1 MKFTIYKK
9 ITLINIV
16 FTLIA
21 VIFLCTFTQM
31 HTTIIGKNQATSR
44 LADLSNLIYKD
55 YAKDFFENKISKKEA
70 ELHTKN
76 YSQSLNVE
84 IWLLDKNGKKITHLP
99 TDTTKDCNLNTNIFY
114 DEKNKIN
121 SEYPAIYGDCDGKMP
136 DNTLSFCKMV
146 TKSKKTQ
153 GYIIISLN
161 ESFIAD
167 SVDSYMLTIFQ
178 STLILIIILWIILL
192 FVKLTLYRRFCEIM
206 KTVYSYS
213 QGDFSKKIN
222 HQYNDELG
230 YLSNT
235 LDYMANE
242 LDTLEDE
249 ERIFVSNVSHDFR
262 SPLTSIKGYVEAIMD
277 GTIPVEIQDQYLQ
290 IILDETNRLSK
301 LTESL
306 LDLNQFGKNGAKL
319 NISTFDINEVI
330 LATTRVFGVSL
341 KKKNLSIKTKLEPGA
356 LFVEADIDK
365 IQQVIYNLVD
375 NAIKFSFENNSI
387 DFETYVK
394 HGKVFV
400 SIKDHGIGISS
411 ENQKK
416 IWDRFYKIDAS
427 RGKNKM
433 GAGLGLSIV
442 KAIISAHSE
451 NINVISTPGA
461 GTEFIFT
468 LTKSE

>member
-9 ITLINIV
+9 ITLVNIV
-16 FTLIA
+16 FTLVA
-21 VIFLCTFTQM
+21 VILLCTYTQM
-31 HTTIIGKNQATSR
+31 KTTIIGKNQAANR
-44 LADLSNLIYKD
+44 LCDISNLIYKD
-55 YAKDFFENKISKKEA
+55 YAKNFFENKISKKEA
-70 ELHTKN
+70 EIHTKY
-76 YSQSLNVE
+76 YSQSLNLE
-84 IWLLDKNGKKITHLP
+84 IWLLDKTGKKITHLP
-99 TDTTKDCNLNTNIFY
+99 TDTTKDCTINTNIFY
-114 DEKNKIN
+114 DDKTKFN
-121 SEYPAIYGDCDGKMP
+121 STYPAVYGNCDKTMP
-136 DNTLSFCKMV
+136 DNTLSYCKMV
-146 TKSKKTQ
+146 THSKQTK
-153 GYIIISLN
+153 GYILVHLS
-161 ESFIAD
+161 D
-167 SVDSYMLTIFQ
+167 SVIAEDVNCYMITIFQ
-178 STLILIIILWIILL
+178 SMIILIFILWIILL

-206 KTVYSYS
+206 KVVYSYS
-213 QGDFSKKIN
+213 QGDYSQKIN
-222 HQYNDELG
+222 HTYNDELG

-235 LDYMANE
+235 LDYMAEE

-306 LDLNQFGKNGAKL
+306 LELNQFGKNAPKL
-319 NISTFDINEVI
+319 NITSFDINEVI
-330 LATTRVFGVSL
+330 LATTRAFGVSL
-341 KKKNLSIKTKLEPGA
+341 KSKNLSIKTKLEPGA
-356 LFVEADIDK
+356 LFVEADFDK

-375 NAIKFSFENNSI
+375 NAIKFSHEGSSI

-416 IWDRFYKIDAS
+416 IWDRFYKIDSS

-433 GAGLGLSIV
+433 GSGLGLSIV
-442 KAIISAHSE
+442 KAIINAHSE
-451 NINVISTPGA
+451 NINVVSTLGA

-468 LTKSE
+468 LTKAN

>member
-1 MKFTIYKK
+1 
-9 ITLINIV
+9 
-16 FTLIA
+16 
-21 VIFLCTFTQM
+21 
-31 HTTIIGKNQATSR
+31 
-44 LADLSNLIYKD
+44 
-55 YAKDFFENKISKKEA
+55 
-70 ELHTKN
+70 
-76 YSQSLNVE
+76 
-84 IWLLDKNGKKITHLP
+84 
-99 TDTTKDCNLNTNIFY
+99 
-114 DEKNKIN
+114 
-121 SEYPAIYGDCDGKMP
+121 
-136 DNTLSFCKMV
+136 
-146 TKSKKTQ
+146 
-153 GYIIISLN
+153 
-161 ESFIAD
+161 
-167 SVDSYMLTIFQ
+167 
-178 STLILIIILWIILL
+178 
-192 FVKLTLYRRFCEIM
+192 M

-277 GTIPVEIQDQYLQ
+277 GTIPVEIQYQYLQ

-451 NINVISTPGA
+451 NINVVSTPGA